1 MSAIWIGIAVAL
13 FVAFV
18 ARNSSRS
25 RGAPR
30 GSSDSP
36 MITDGGDDHDGTD
49 ADGGS
54 NGGDGGDGGGG
65 GDGGSS
71 D

>member
-18 ARNSSRS
+18 ARNSSRT

-36 MITDGGDDHDGTD
+36 MITDGGDDHDGSD
-49 ADGGS
+49 SDGGS
-54 NGGDGGDGGGG
+54 DGGDGGGA
-65 GDGGSS
+65 GDGGGS

>member
-36 MITDGGDDHDGTD
+36 MITDGGDDHDGND

-54 NGGDGGDGGGG
+54 DFADGGGGG
-65 GDGGSS
+65 GDGGGSS